1 MYRMG
6 QFDVVSTIR
15 YNCKYRLVIGLFV
28 CVCEKTGVNKR
39 NILNKMSNF
48 VKMEIF
54 SNYQKYI
61 DNEQELREVS
71 IIHMMITSINNEYFH
86 RTFA

>member
-1 MYRMG
+1 
-6 QFDVVSTIR
+6 
-15 YNCKYRLVIGLFV
+15 
-28 CVCEKTGVNKR
+28 
-39 NILNKMSNF
+39 
-48 VKMEIF
+48 MEIF

-71 IIHMMITSINNEYFH
+71 IIHMMITSINNEFFH

>member
-1 MYRMG
+1 
-6 QFDVVSTIR
+6 
-15 YNCKYRLVIGLFV
+15 
-28 CVCEKTGVNKR
+28 
-39 NILNKMSNF
+39 MSNF

-71 IIHMMITSINNEYFH
+71 IIYMMNICITNEYFH